1 MSVVSSLVFL
11 VKYVVFSFNHDVFV
25 RNWVMFLIGHIDVSY
40 GTFIGKGIY
49 FVSIFDEWDRLRGD
63 V

>member
-1 MSVVSSLVFL
+1 M
-11 VKYVVFSFNHDVFV
+11 YVVFSFNHDVFV

-49 FVSIFDEWDRLRGD
+49 FVFDEWDRLRGD